1 MPRRMFGDFILNE
14 PLLAGNSFY
23 RMKRPQALSNVLSR
37 MLKDLG
43 MEENAKRYEAI
54 TRWKEIV
61 GENLAA
67 VTVPERVSHGTLI
80 VKVTSSVWKYELT
93 MRKQEILGKIHQVT
107 GSLEISD
114 IQWK

>member
-1 MPRRMFGDFILNE
+1 
-14 PLLAGNSFY
+14 
-23 RMKRPQALSNVLSR
+23 MKRPQNLSHVLSK

-43 MEENAKRYEAI
+43 MEENAKRYEAL
-54 TRWKEIV
+54 TRWEEIV
-61 GENLAA
+61 GEKVAS

-93 MRKQEILGKIHQVT
+93 MRKQEILSKIHQVT
-107 GSLEISD
+107 HSNDVKD

>member
-1 MPRRMFGDFILNE
+1 M
-14 PLLAGNSFY
+14 
-23 RMKRPQALSNVLSR
+23 RPQNLSHILSR

-54 TRWKEIV
+54 TRWEEIV
-61 GENLAA
+61 GPKVGA
-67 VTVPERVSHGTLI
+67 VTKPERISHGTLI

-93 MRKQEILGKIHQVT
+93 MRKQEILSKIHDVT
-107 GSLEISD
+107 GSVEVKD